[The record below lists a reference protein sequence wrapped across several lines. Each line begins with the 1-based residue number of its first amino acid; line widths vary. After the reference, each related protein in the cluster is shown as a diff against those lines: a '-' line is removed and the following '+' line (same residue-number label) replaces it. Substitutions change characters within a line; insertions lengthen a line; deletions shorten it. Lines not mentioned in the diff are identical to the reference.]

1 MVNKTTTKV
10 KKEKKHVKVGIVK
23 IRATFNN
30 TIISVT
36 DLKGNL
42 LVGSSSGAHKFKGA
56 KKSTPYA
63 AQTIA
68 TYVMKQAVDLYGMQR
83 VTVEVKGPGS
93 GRDAAVREI
102 YNSTNMQ
109 IISVCDKTPIAH
121 NGCRPRKKR
130 RQ

>member
-1 MVNKTTTKV
+1 MANNKTTSKV
-10 KKEKKHVKVGIVK
+10 KKEKKIVKVGVVK

-42 LVGSSSGAHKFKGA
+42 LIGSSSGAHKFKGA

-68 TYVMKQAVDLYGMQR
+68 THVVKHAIDSFGMQR
-83 VTVEVKGPGS
+83 ATVEVKGPGS

-102 YNSTNMQ
+102 YNSGLQ
-109 IISVCDKTPIAH
+109 VISVSDRTPIAH